1 MEAALFNRLLQTVM
15 LYWIKRH
22 KEKMGKM
29 KKKIMCHIVSL
40 FLVGTLTGCVL
51 SGQQEAI
58 SKEKD
63 TEDTDIQQMQQDA
76 AKVDPMEELLKDIY
90 GDYQEKGGE
99 IAFVSD
105 GTVMD
110 GGYNETIYKGIQM
123 YGLAAGAS
131 FSSYNTEEDHF
142 EGYTQIIE
150 YAVSNQAK
158 IVVCAGYD
166 FSEAVGTLQN
176 IHPEV
181 SFLLIDGVPTDEEG
195 NPVEIMD
202 NVHCVSFREEESGY
216 LAGYMAVLEG
226 YRSLGF
232 IGGKEDPAVVRYGY
246 GYLQGIDDAA
256 KELELEDVTV
266 NYWYSGTYQPSKE
279 TYEKAAGW
287 YAEGTELIFACG
299 GYLYESVLEA
309 AEEENGLL
317 IGVDV
322 DQYEISERFLT
333 SAEKDIANA
342 VVISLDDYYAS
353 GGKWSEEF
361 AGQNVKYGAED
372 NCVGIPMLET
382 EWRFK
387 KVTMEEYYKVYS
399 QMKQGNIS
407 VSDEIGIRPQI
418 SVTVNM

>member
-1 MEAALFNRLLQTVM
+1 
-15 LYWIKRH
+15 
-22 KEKMGKM
+22 M
-29 KKKIMCHIVSL
+29 KKKMICHIVSL
-40 FLVGTLTGCVL
+40 FLMVTLIGCAL
-51 SGQQEAI
+51 SEQQEAI
-58 SKEKD
+58 SKEND
-63 TEDTDIQQMQQDA
+63 TEDTQLQQMQQDA
-76 AKVDPMEELLKDIY
+76 AKIDPMEELLKDTY
-90 GDYQEKGGE
+90 GDYQERGGE

-110 GGYNETIYKGIQM
+110 GGYNETIYRGIQM

-131 FSSYNTEEDHF
+131 FSSYNTEEDHL
-142 EGYTQIIE
+142 ERYTELIT
-150 YAVSNQAK
+150 YAVNNQAK
-158 IVVCAGYD
+158 VVVCAGYE
-166 FSEAVGTLQN
+166 FCEAVGELQN
-176 IHPEV
+176 VYPEV
-181 SFLLIDGVPTDEEG
+181 SFLLIDGVPTDKKG

-256 KELELEDVTV
+256 EELELEDVTV
-266 NYWYSGTYQPSKE
+266 NYWYSGTYQPSGE
-279 TYEKAAGW
+279 IYEKAAEW

-309 AEEENGLL
+309 AEKEDGLL

-322 DQYEISERFLT
+322 DQCKISDRFLT

-353 GGKWSEEF
+353 GRKWSEKF
-361 AGQNVKYGAED
+361 AGQNVRYGARD
-372 NCVGIPMLET
+372 NCVGIPVLKT

-387 KVTMEEYYKVYS
+387 NVTMEEYYKVYA
-399 QMKQGNIS
+399 QIKQEKIS
-407 VSDEIGIRPQI
+407 VSDEMDIRPQI

>member
-1 MEAALFNRLLQTVM
+1 
-15 LYWIKRH
+15 
-22 KEKMGKM
+22 M
-29 KKKIMCHIVSL
+29 KKKMICHIVGL
-40 FLVGTLTGCVL
+40 FLMVTLPGCVL
-51 SGQQEAI
+51 SEQQEAI
-58 SKEKD
+58 SKEND
-63 TEDTDIQQMQQDA
+63 TEDTKLQQDA
-76 AKVDPMEELLKDIY
+76 AKIDPMEELLKDTY
-90 GDYQEKGGE
+90 GDYQERGGE

-110 GGYNETIYKGIQM
+110 GGYNETIYRGIQM

-131 FSSYNTEEDHF
+131 FSSYNTEEDHL
-142 EGYTQIIE
+142 EEYTELIT

-158 IVVCAGYD
+158 IVVCAGYE
-166 FSEAVGTLQN
+166 FCEAIGELQDVY
-176 IHPEV
+176 PEV
-181 SFLLIDGVPTDEEG
+181 SFLLIDGVPTDEKG

-216 LAGYMAVLEG
+216 LAGYIAVLEG

-232 IGGKEDPAVVRYGY
+232 IGGKEDPAVVHYGY

-266 NYWYSGTYQPSKE
+266 NYWYSGTYQPSGE
-279 TYEKAAGW
+279 IYEKAAEW

-309 AEEENGLL
+309 AEKENGLL

-322 DQYEISERFLT
+322 DQCNISERFLT

-353 GGKWSEEF
+353 GRKWSEKF
-361 AGQNVKYGAED
+361 AGQNVRYGARE
-372 NCVGIPMLET
+372 NCVGIPVLET

-387 KVTMEEYYKVYS
+387 NITMEEYYKVYA
-399 QMKQGNIS
+399 QIKQEKIS
-407 VSDEIGIRPQI
+407 VSDEMNIRPQV

>member
-1 MEAALFNRLLQTVM
+1 
-15 LYWIKRH
+15 
-22 KEKMGKM
+22 M
-29 KKKIMCHIVSL
+29 KKEMMCHIAGL
-40 FLVGTLTGCVL
+40 FLMITLMGCAL
-51 SGQQEAI
+51 SEQQEAI
-58 SKEKD
+58 SKEND
-63 TEDTDIQQMQQDA
+63 TEDIEIQQDI
-76 AKVDPMEELLKDIY
+76 AKIDPMEELSEDIY

-110 GGYNETIYKGIQM
+110 GGYNETIYRGVQM

-142 EGYTQIIE
+142 EEYTDLII
-150 YAVSNQAK
+150 YAISNQAK

-166 FSEAVGTLQN
+166 FGEAIGELQDIYSEIT
-176 IHPEV
+176 
-181 SFLLIDGVPTDEEG
+181 FLLIDGVPTDEKG

-232 IGGKEDPAVVRYGY
+232 IGGKEEPSVVRYGY
-246 GYLQGIDDAA
+246 GYLQGIDAA
-256 KELELEDVTV
+256 AQELGLENVTV
-266 NYWYSGTYQPSKE
+266 NYWYSGTYQPSE
-279 TYEKAAGW
+279 DIYEKAASW
-287 YAEGTELIFACG
+287 YNEGTELIFACG

-309 AEEENGLL
+309 AEKEDGLL

-322 DQYEISERFLT
+322 DQCKISDRFLT

-353 GGKWSEEF
+353 GRKWSEEF
-361 AGQNVKYGAED
+361 AGQNVRYGARD
-372 NCVGIPMLET
+372 NCVGIPVLET

-387 KVTMEEYYKVYS
+387 NITMKEYYDVYT
-399 QMKQGNIS
+399 QIKQEKIS
-407 VSDEIGIRPQI
+407 VSDEMDIRPQI